1 MFVNVING
9 FLPSVVSAVLALF
22 FLSGCQL
29 IVPMF
34 FGKGEELLVPEPEV
48 ELLPRGQKV
57 LPQDFPGIENNNKGR
72 REVVPAERLQEE

>member
-34 FGKGEELLVPEPEV
+34 FGKREELLVPELEIQP
-48 ELLPRGQKV
+48 
-57 LPQDFPGIENNNKGR
+57 LPQNPPGN
-72 REVVPAERLQEE
+72 REK